1 MQGPGGLRQRRAR
14 DRVRRAG
21 AVCALRP
28 VVRRRRAGRGG
39 ARARQAD
46 SRDGARSWGF
56 GKEANT
62 SASFLLGKYRKY
74 VDALPE
80 RRKRFSP
87 IFVLGVGIHSGASFS
102 SFSSRSTDLEIDAPP
117 RPTTAWN
124 VQETLD
130 LHLSPF
136 LAHAASSSPRPLA
149 FFSGYPAVPPNKP
162 PTYLPRQGA
171 KNTQQYNADVREL
184 LEKVSPG
191 EASEGAWTMLDWYGV
206 TDGGP
211 SRSFSL
217 CDTLEPSL
225 TPRSGPQRF
234 RSTERTTRTR
244 SVRSRSA
251 PLSTQ
256 AADTSS
262 HRSRWSVRR
271 SFSTCSTWS
280 GAKWWS
286 KAGWSS
292 SRSCKAALA
301 LVLLAR

>member
-1 MQGPGGLRQRRAR
+1 
-14 DRVRRAG
+14 
-21 AVCALRP
+21 
-28 VVRRRRAGRGG
+28 VRRRRAGRGG